1 MRSARPSPAACA
13 AWRPFARATLEK
25 STAVTCHPRP
35 ASQSAL
41 RPSPHA
47 RSSAR
52 PGGRSASSAST
63 QRFGAAVQT
72 RSAAAYRASHSA
84 LSMRSNGHNRVE
96 HLFGLAT
103 AQIVDPIRFPRAR
116 LEVGV
121 LDGYLLPG
129 PQQPAK
135 TGLAGLDH
143 DDLSA
148 AACAGLW
155 PSLKG
160 RSHRT
165 TVLAPVIAGLASH
178 RSHVV
183 PDGMSAVPPRV
194 SASVATGRSVVAAY
208 EPPNSGPTS
217 VIVNTPC
224 R

>member
-1 MRSARPSPAACA
+1 
-13 AWRPFARATLEK
+13 
-25 STAVTCHPRP
+25 
-35 ASQSAL
+35 
-41 RPSPHA
+41 
-47 RSSAR
+47 
-52 PGGRSASSAST
+52 
-63 QRFGAAVQT
+63 
-72 RSAAAYRASHSA
+72 
-84 LSMRSNGHNRVE
+84 MRSNGHNRVE

-160 RSHRT
+160 HRR
-165 TVLAPVIAGLASH
+165 ASE
-178 RSHVV
+178 S
-183 PDGMSAVPPRV
+183 PDLMPCRTACQRAARV
-194 SASVATGRSVVAAY
+194 NRRRLTTGRA
-208 EPPNSGPTS
+208 
-217 VIVNTPC
+217 
-224 R
+224 

>member
-1 MRSARPSPAACA
+1 M
-13 AWRPFARATLEK
+13 
-25 STAVTCHPRP
+25 
-35 ASQSAL
+35 
-41 RPSPHA
+41 
-47 RSSAR
+47 
-52 PGGRSASSAST
+52 
-63 QRFGAAVQT
+63 
-72 RSAAAYRASHSA
+72 
-84 LSMRSNGHNRVE
+84 
-96 HLFGLAT
+96 
-103 AQIVDPIRFPRAR
+103 VDPLGSPRAR
-116 LEVGV
+116 LEVRV

-148 AACAGLW
+148 AARARLR